1 MYRLRIVSV
10 YDILDLIEGDVL
22 MNIEKTWG
30 LLNDIYFVRMGGTEE
45 ELKAAKIIQDYLSE
59 LGLESRIEDFEVEMD
74 TVEHA
79 ELKVTKPYEKT
90 YECTGYKGALNTPEE
105 GLTKKLVY
113 FEQDNAVIGKMAKD
127 AILLCNGYITLRS
140 YPKIAKHHPAGF
152 ITYNGNIDTARE
164 DVDLGEREF
173 RSVLNK
179 YGEMPGVN
187 IKIHDAMEMLELG
200 AEEVQIK
207 LKGTLAKG
215 ISRNVVCDIPGKS
228 DEVVICTA
236 HYDSSSFS
244 KGAYDNGTGAV
255 CLYGMA
261 QYFAKHQPERTIR
274 LVWCGSEERGLLGSH
289 AYIADHPEELEKIV
303 MNVNIDMIGS
313 TMGKRIAVCTSEM
326 GLVNYIDYDAKIKG
340 FPIEVSQGVYSSDST
355 PFADKNIPA
364 VSFARI
370 TPPGGGEIHSRH
382 DVIEHLSKR
391 YLDEDIRYI
400 VQFTE
405 QMSNAYVCPAKNE
418 MPENMRKELDNY
430 LGKNEVK

>member
-1 MYRLRIVSV
+1 
-10 YDILDLIEGDVL
+10 
-22 MNIEKTWG
+22 MNIEKTWE

-45 ELKAAKIIQDYLSE
+45 ELKAARIIQDYLSE

-74 TVEHA
+74 TIEHA

-140 YPKIAKHHPAGF
+140 FPKIAKHQPAGF

-179 YGEMPGVN
+179 YGQMPGVN

-207 LKGTLAKG
+207 LKGSLAKG

-289 AYIADHPEELEKIV
+289 AYIADHPEELDKIV

-405 QMSNAYVCPAKNE
+405 QMATAYVCPAKKE
-418 MPENMRKELDNY
+418 MPENMRKELDNDR
-430 LGKNEVK
+430 GKSEVK